1 MNLLARIQAIL
12 EYIGGCSEEPPVK
25 VPAWLSPWLW
35 GVWWAL
41 LAVLVIFFCGQTSKF
56 IYIDF

>member
-1 MNLLARIQAIL
+1 MNIFHRIKEVL
-12 EYIGGCSEEPPVK
+12 EHIGGCTETPPAK
-25 VPAWLSPWLW
+25 VPEWLSPWLW
-35 GVWWAL
+35 GAWWAF

>member
-1 MNLLARIQAIL
+1 MNVFLRIKEAL

-35 GVWWAL
+35 GAWWAL
-41 LAVLVIFFCGQTSKF
+41 LAVVVIFFCGQTSKF